1 LISFADVERNV
12 CDWLQLADCSAFYV
26 QINPSE
32 KMLGF
37 DLSRT
42 RLMSFDINGWLES
55 KPMT

>member
-1 LISFADVERNV
+1 LISFAGVECIV
-12 CDWLQLADCSAFYV
+12 CDWLQWADCSASDV

-32 KMLGF
+32 KTLGF